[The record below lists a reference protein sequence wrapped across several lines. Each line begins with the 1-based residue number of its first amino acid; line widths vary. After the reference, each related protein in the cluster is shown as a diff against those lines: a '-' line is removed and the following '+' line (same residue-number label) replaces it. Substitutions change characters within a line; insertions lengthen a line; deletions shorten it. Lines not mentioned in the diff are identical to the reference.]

1 MLARSAS
8 RTENDSL
15 KHERDELT
23 PATVIN
29 RCDVYCA
36 HMSADAIRDT
46 ATLRTMFREPSGR
59 AITKEID
66 HIDDLAAGFIA
77 AAPLF
82 VLATAAHDRVD
93 ASPRGGD
100 PGFVKVISPT
110 RLAFGDLAGNNRI
123 DSYRNLV
130 DTPAVAMLFMV
141 PGSIETLRV
150 NGQAAVTTD
159 AHIRELCTIDD
170 RIPNIAITVDVDT
183 CFMHCGKALR
193 RSATWEPDTWPA
205 AGSYP
210 SGAELLHGHTNSTT
224 PVCDIAEGLNAGYQA
239 TMWEPGGVD
248 TSPS

>member
-1 MLARSAS
+1 M
-8 RTENDSL
+8 
-15 KHERDELT
+15 
-23 PATVIN
+23 IN

-36 HMSADAIRDT
+36 DMSADAIRDT

-130 DTPAVAMLFMV
+130 DAPAVAMLFMV

-159 AHIRELCTIDD
+159 ADIRELCAIDG
-170 RIPNIAITVDVDT
+170 RTPNVAITVDVDT

-193 RSATWEPDTWPA
+193 RSATWEPDTWPV

-224 PVCDIAEGLNAGYQA
+224 PVCDIADGLDAGYQA

-248 TSPS
+248 AAES